1 MEEPVGYPI
10 GYVSLATGLSTHLLR
25 AWERRYNAITPIRSE
40 NGRRR
45 YCNEDIERLRLLKTA
60 VASGVRI
67 STIAAL
73 DNAGLKDRLNQQ
85 TGQPPA
91 PASEGGESA
100 PAVSSEVQNRIDTGL
115 AAVDRLD
122 GAGLRRVLQAA
133 SVDLNRQM
141 VIDAVIS
148 PLMQEV
154 GARWAKGRMRIVHG
168 HLAANIVQ
176 ACLERMLEAPQ
187 TITADRPRMLI
198 AAPAGQWCYLGA
210 LAVAVTAQDHGWA
223 PALVGAN
230 LPSEEIAAA
239 CDIIDPQI
247 VVLSITCRIDD
258 AYMHGEVQRLAHYIG
273 DRCPVIAGGR
283 AAPRYRDSIAAGGGI
298 VCETTEHLLSLLQ

>member
-45 YCNEDIERLRLLKTA
+45 YCKEDIERLRLLKTA

-85 TGQPPA
+85 RGQPPA
-91 PASEGGESA
+91 PAGEGGESA
-100 PAVSSEVQNRIDTGL
+100 PAVSSEVQNLIDAGL

-133 SVDLNRQM
+133 SVDLNRQTVLDE
-141 VIDAVIS
+141 VIR
-148 PLMQEV
+148 PLMEEV
-154 GARWAKGRMRIVHG
+154 GTRWARGQMRIVHG
-168 HLAANIVQ
+168 HLAANVVQ
-176 ACLERMLEAPQ
+176 ACLERMLEAPRNVS
-187 TITADRPRMLI
+187 AGRPRMVI
-198 AAPAGQWCYLGA
+198 AAPGGQWCFLGA
-210 LAVAVTAQDHGWA
+210 LAVAVTVQDHGWV

-239 CDIIDPQI
+239 CDILDPQMLA
-247 VVLSITCRIDD
+247 LSMTCRIDD
-258 AYMHGEVQRLAHYIG
+258 AYMHGDFQRLARYIG
-273 DRCPVIAGGR
+273 DRCPIIAGGR
-283 AAPRYRDSIAAGGGI
+283 AAPRYRDSIAAGGGT
-298 VCETTEHLLSLLQ
+298 VCGTTEHLLALLQ